1 MKLLSYSDLHLEFGV
16 GFQPPADRAG
26 DVLILAGDI
35 ITFTDYSPLSR
46 LLAQWTK
53 PVLFIAGNHE
63 YYRSAPIEEAD
74 ADFKRWLAERH
85 SNVTFL
91 QDEAVTIGG
100 VQFFGGTMWTD
111 FDSAN
116 PRAMREARDRMN
128 DYRYIQTGPRQP
140 LEPADTVAMHKR
152 FVEKLL
158 AWFDTPLP
166 GPRVVISHHAPV
178 VNPQSRFGASTLM
191 PAFNSLDM
199 LPIIQKHHPHLWVY
213 GHTHECDDQVISG
226 TRIISNQRGYPNRNG
241 EFECEG
247 FDVGGRLA
255 IVN

>member
-1 MKLLSYSDLHLEFGV
+1 MKILTYSDLHLEFGAD
-16 GFQPPADRAG
+16 FRLPADNAC

-35 ITFTDYSPLSR
+35 LTFTDYTPLSR
-46 LLAQWTK
+46 LLADWEK

-63 YYRSAPIEEAD
+63 YYRSAPLAEAD
-74 ADFKRWLAERH
+74 ADFSAWLATNYP
-85 SNVTFL
+85 NVHFL
-91 QDEAVTIGG
+91 QDEAVEIGG

-128 DYRYIQTGPRQP
+128 DYRYIQRAPRSP
-140 LEPADTVAMHKR
+140 LEPADTIAMHQAFK
-152 FVEKLL
+152 EKLL
-158 AWFDTPLP
+158 TWFDTLLH
-166 GPRVVISHHAPV
+166 GPRVVVTHHAPA

-199 LPIIQKHHPHLWVY
+199 LPIIEKYHPHLWVY

-241 EFECEG
+241 GFECPD
-247 FDVGGRLA
+247 FDVMGKPTE
-255 IVN
+255 I